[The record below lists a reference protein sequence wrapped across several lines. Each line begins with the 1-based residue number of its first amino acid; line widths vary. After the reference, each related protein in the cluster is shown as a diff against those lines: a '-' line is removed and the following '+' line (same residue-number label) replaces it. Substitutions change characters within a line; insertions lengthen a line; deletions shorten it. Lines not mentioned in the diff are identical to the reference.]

1 MLSEVA
7 ITLTEYSGPPS
18 PTRRPWWRF
27 WRRQEPASPYLPAKV
42 RDDLIL
48 LRASLNERQAREE
61 KEAMQKAERTR
72 KRGR

>member
-7 ITLTEYSGPPS
+7 ITLTEYSGPPA
-18 PTRRPWWRF
+18 PMRRPWWRF
-27 WRRQEPASPYLPAKV
+27 WQRQEPVSPYLPAKM

-61 KEAMQKAERTR
+61 KEAMKKAERTR
-72 KRGR
+72 NRGR

>member
-7 ITLTEYSGPPS
+7 ITLTEYSGPMVPVL
-18 PTRRPWWRF
+18 RPWWRF
-27 WRRQEPASPYLPAKV
+27 WQRQEPVSPYLPAKK

-48 LRASLNERQAREE
+48 LRAGLQERTERLQD
-61 KEAMQKAERTR
+61 EAMKKAESAR